1 MLEAE
6 AHQHFGGAGFG
17 GPGVDVEQARM
28 DLADPVRIGR
38 GLGFRHQRVA
48 FGVGLQHDVHDRLIR
63 GRDFLRDPA
72 EAGAVLQPDR
82 AVLARFCDLLANEAQ
97 QGRLAGAVAPHHADF
112 PAGGDARRRGFKQRA
127 RFHAVVEIADFEHG
141 RPLPARRG
149 KDTLKALQY
158 YISAMLCPRPI
169 PAMLRCNNSTM
180 DNRSF
185 PIHLDSG
192 EAVLV
197 RPIGRH
203 DADRM
208 RAGIA
213 ALSDHSRYL
222 RFFNGGQTMPEHVI
236 ERLCDADG
244 WKHVAWGAI
253 DLSSP
258 SEPAIGA
265 VHAIRRGT
273 SREAEL
279 ALAVLDDWHGKGL
292 ARLLLTGVIADARRA
307 GITHLTAE
315 TFAEN
320 RATRQL
326 FRGLGGLS
334 VHRDGPVVSYR
345 FDIETAAQKLEGL
358 TQNAAGDL
366 IRSGLNQTAPA
377 QDLAPVRLRRS
388 V

>member
-1 MLEAE
+1 ML
-6 AHQHFGGAGFG
+6 H
-17 GPGVDVEQARM
+17 
-28 DLADPVRIGR
+28 
-38 GLGFRHQRVA
+38 
-48 FGVGLQHDVHDRLIR
+48 
-63 GRDFLRDPA
+63 
-72 EAGAVLQPDR
+72 
-82 AVLARFCDLLANEAQ
+82 
-97 QGRLAGAVAPHHADF
+97 
-112 PAGGDARRRGFKQRA
+112 
-127 RFHAVVEIADFEHG
+127 
-141 RPLPARRG
+141 
-149 KDTLKALQY
+149 
-158 YISAMLCPRPI
+158 PRPI

-180 DNRSF
+180 DNRNF

-258 SEPAIGA
+258 GEPAIGA
-265 VHAIRRGT
+265 VHAIRKGT
-273 SREAEL
+273 SCDAEL

-366 IRSGLNQTAPA
+366 IRSGLDQTAPA
-377 QDLAPVRLRRS
+377 QDLEPSFGVRRS